1 MTTTKT
7 IDEEIDLGD
16 SPVLSSEPL
25 SPASLTE
32 SERPGPPPPPA
43 RRARGTAPLGE
54 PITSGLID
62 IREMAAAYAALRPA
76 AEESLPDLA
85 SGTRPIELI
94 AVDSELAPLLEPDTS
109 TELPPLAPRRRLS
122 AAVVAIGAALVAAA
136 VVAGWFVLREDRGDR
151 VVPAPTR
158 PAVVDAPPL
167 VIRAGEVDV
176 PEVRVIPLPT
186 TVTEVAPRPRV
197 RRPAARRP
205 QPRAPR

>member
-25 SPASLTE
+25 WPESLTE
-32 SERPGPPPPPA
+32 SARPEPPPPPPA

-62 IREMAAAYAALRPA
+62 IREMAAAYAVAAPS

-85 SGTRPIELI
+85 SGTSPIELV
-94 AVDSELAPLLEPDTS
+94 ALESELAPLLEPDTS
-109 TELPPLAPRRRLS
+109 SELPPLAPRRQR
-122 AAVVAIGAALVAAA
+122 AIAVVAIGAALVAAA
-136 VVAGWFVLREDRGDR
+136 VLAGSLLLGNDEERAPSPAQPPLRE
-151 VVPAPTR
+151 
-158 PAVVDAPPL
+158 APPL
-167 VIRAGEVDV
+167 IIRADEVPV

-186 TVTEVAPRPRV
+186 TVTEVAPRPRA

-205 QPRAPR
+205 LPRAR